1 LVPAAALA
9 FDNVA
14 VALPDASV
22 VPVTTA
28 TAPPAEL
35 LNVTAAPETPALF
48 ASSAVAVMLD
58 VVLPSA
64 AIVEGLAATDTFETV
79 VPPVDPPVVG
89 VPMMVLEPPP
99 QAVIITDAVIQ
110 AMIDNLRMS

>member
-1 LVPAAALA
+1 VALA

-14 VALPDASV
+14 VALPLASV
-22 VPVTTA
+22 VPDTTA

-35 LNVTAAPETPALF
+35 LNVTVAPDTPALL
-48 ASSAVAVMLD
+48 ASSAVAVILD

-64 AIVEGLAATDTFETV
+64 AIVEGLAATVTVETAAV
-79 VPPVDPPVVG
+79 VPPPVVG
-89 VPMMVLEPPP
+89 VPMMVLDPPL
-99 QAVIITDAVIQ
+99 QAASKAATLIQ